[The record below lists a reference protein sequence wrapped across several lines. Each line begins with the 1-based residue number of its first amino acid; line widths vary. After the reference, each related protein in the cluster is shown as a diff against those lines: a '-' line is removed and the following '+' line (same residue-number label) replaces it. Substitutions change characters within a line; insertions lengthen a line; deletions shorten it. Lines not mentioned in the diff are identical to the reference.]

1 VRNYREQQHQ
11 QFLQQQQQQYQQQ
24 QQQRLASIQAQQ
36 APPPPPPPDYRSQL
50 KAAKQAKEVSAVF
63 SLASPARTRH
73 LCLCS
78 RARFCRRKKMTA
90 AAACSSAKWTFA

>member
-1 VRNYREQQHQ
+1 MASQHQVRNYREQQHQ
-11 QFLQQQQQQYQQQ
+11 QFLQQQQQQQYQQQ

-36 APPPPPPPDYRSQL
+36 APPPPPPADYRSQL

-73 LCLCS
+73 LFLLTRS
-78 RARFCRRKKMTA
+78 FLPQKKDDGG
-90 AAACSSAKWTFA
+90 CGVQ